1 MVLRKED
8 ILGGIN
14 NIQKCNIES
23 LGGEIYL
30 KPLSESQLNELD
42 LIEAKAMGVYESS
55 QRGRSD
61 ALNKGKINLAKATEA
76 SNEAKIAK
84 IKLSINNE
92 KNPDTWTEEDI
103 GLLPRNA
110 VEELIENINEIS
122 GINTTTREVEKFPED
137 Q

>member
-14 NIQKCNIES
+14 HIQQCHIES

-84 IKLSINNE
+84 IRLSINND
-92 KNPDTWTEEDI
+92 KNPDEWSEEEI
-103 GLLPRNA
+103 GSLPRNA
-110 VEELIENINEIS
+110 IEELIEKINEIS
-122 GINTTTREVEKFPED
+122 GIDTTTREVEKFPED